1 MNMISPSRTL
11 LILEQHSSQLIGYK
25 VQVYRV
31 LGSVLGVGIELGLF
45 MDRNVV
51 PRSTNDDDPGI
62 CLGKIMATENLSNS
76 KTESNSSSQCV
87 NHFL

>member
-31 LGSVLGVGIELGLF
+31 LGSVLGVGMF

-51 PRSTNDDDPGI
+51 PGSTNDDDPGI
-62 CLGKIMATENLSNS
+62 CLSKIMMTENLSNS
-76 KTESNSSSQCV
+76 KTASNSSSQCV